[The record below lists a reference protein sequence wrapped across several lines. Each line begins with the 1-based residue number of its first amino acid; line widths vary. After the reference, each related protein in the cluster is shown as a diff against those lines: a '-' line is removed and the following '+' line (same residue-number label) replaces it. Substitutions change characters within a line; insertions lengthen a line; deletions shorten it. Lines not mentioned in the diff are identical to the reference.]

1 MFKRFFWL
9 VVGFIAGLGSS
20 WAIARR
26 LRRLAARYAPPE
38 VADRWGGTMRAAVDE
53 GRAAMRLREAELKA
67 KREWLQ
73 RPDGSGS
80 PKRPDDPSL
89 ARGAGQ

>member
-9 VVGFIAGLGSS
+9 VVGFALGLGSS
-20 WAIARR
+20 WALTRK
-26 LRRLAARYAPPE
+26 LRRMAARYAPTE

-53 GRAAMRLREAELKA
+53 GRAAMRSREAELK
-67 KREWLQ
+67 Q
-73 RPDGSGS
+73 SM
-80 PKRPDDPSL
+80 